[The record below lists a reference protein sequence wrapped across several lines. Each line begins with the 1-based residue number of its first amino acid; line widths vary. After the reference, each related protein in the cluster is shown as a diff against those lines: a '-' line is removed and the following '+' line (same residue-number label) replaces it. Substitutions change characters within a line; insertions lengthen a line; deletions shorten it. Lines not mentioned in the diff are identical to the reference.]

1 MQKKTSKSWHQ
12 DVLKQIQLNQT
23 IGVYKEN
30 NVPYGVTIIA
40 YPKLWHILEIE
51 KCTFSIAKT
60 FMVLVI

>member
-1 MQKKTSKSWHQ
+1 
-12 DVLKQIQLNQT
+12 VLEQVQLNQT

-40 YPKLWHILEIE
+40 YPKLWHILEME
-51 KCTFSIAKT
+51 KHTFSIAKT